1 MKISMFD
8 RGKQNQSVEFSQVR
22 RVLQPALQ
30 STRTRGIVAKLV
42 FNTVL
47 WEDLMSAS
55 YLVLTAVL

>member
-8 RGKQNQSVEFSQVR
+8 RGKQNQSVEFSRVR

>member
-8 RGKQNQSVEFSQVR
+8 IGKQNQSVEFSWVR
-22 RVLQPALQ
+22 HVLQPALQ

>member
-1 MKISMFD
+1 MFD
-8 RGKQNQSVEFSQVR
+8 RGKQNQSVEFSRVR